1 MKEILI
7 SHILNN
13 MNNKS
18 NYADDIWKRCLD
30 KKGKRYKRK
39 DINNS
44 LRKLEVLG
52 FIKKIKISSTDTY
65 YNKLQYTNPEDYL
78 GFVNNLIFENES
90 KIKESLKKLE
100 NKKIFVDITKDL
112 NSYKLGNNTKKEF
125 DKLLESISNM
135 TEIISSI
142 KLVMKT
148 NIDEKLKNQLDIF
161 CNEINE
167 TLEQIN
173 QKIIVG
179 RKSNEMVLIQR
190 VFTGRIPNNG
200 YLKL

>member
-1 MKEILI
+1 
-7 SHILNN
+7 
-13 MNNKS
+13 
-18 NYADDIWKRCLD
+18 
-30 KKGKRYKRK
+30 
-39 DINNS
+39 
-44 LRKLEVLG
+44 
-52 FIKKIKISSTDTY
+52 
-65 YNKLQYTNPEDYL
+65 
-78 GFVNNLIFENES
+78 
-90 KIKESLKKLE
+90 
-100 NKKIFVDITKDL
+100 
-112 NSYKLGNNTKKEF
+112 
-125 DKLLESISNM
+125 M